1 MDIKRL
7 KRKEVRCIV
16 ETVGDG
22 TVLKHHEQSSIDLAM
37 NRYNKERMIRV
48 FEPSE
53 DNVLNYKNYY
63 SNQKMG
69 IKL

>member
-1 MDIKRL
+1 MAK
-7 KRKEVRCIV
+7 
-16 ETVGDG
+16 VGDG

-53 DNVLNYKNYY
+53 E
-63 SNQKMG
+63 QRA
-69 IKL
+69 KLQELLFQSEDFWREHWTIRFI